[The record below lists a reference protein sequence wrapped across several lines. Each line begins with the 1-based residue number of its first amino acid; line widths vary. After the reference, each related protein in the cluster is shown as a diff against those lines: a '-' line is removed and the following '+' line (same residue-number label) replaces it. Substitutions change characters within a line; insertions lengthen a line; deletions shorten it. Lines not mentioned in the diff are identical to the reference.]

1 MRASQL
7 LLPTVKEDPAGAE
20 AVSHKLMVRAGLVRQ
35 LAAGVYVYLPAGWRV
50 MQKIAAIIRGE
61 MDGIGCQ
68 EMLMPVINPAEIWQQ
83 SGRWDAIGG
92 ELFRFKDRKG
102 ADMALAMTHEEV
114 ITWLAAR
121 EVHSY
126 KQLPQLWYH
135 IQTKER
141 DEARPKS
148 GVLRTREFIMKD
160 SYSLDVSYEA
170 LQESY
175 AKHIAAYD
183 RIYARCGV
191 EAMMVEGDSGMM
203 GGSVSH
209 EYMAYADAGEDEIVF
224 CRACGYAA
232 NVEMAVAGADREP
245 PQSESQAAAGAGAA
259 VDLTVDEV
267 RSTPGAKTID
277 QVVEFLGLPAR
288 AFMKALVVTVEDG
301 AEGRQV
307 MVLLR
312 GDHELSELKLRRA
325 LGAESRLATADEV
338 LAAQGIAPGY
348 VGPVPT
354 TLPVYADEVL
364 RRGHY
369 VAGANKADHHR
380 TGVSLAMVPQ
390 ATFCDLRKARAG
402 DPCPQCAADLDGA
415 RVIEVGNIFQLGTK
429 YSEPMGATFL
439 DVDGKEQPIVMGS
452 YGIGLA
458 RIAAAAIEQHHDG
471 NGIVWPPSIAPF
483 EAHLVLVRASDEVQ
497 AALAER
503 LYAEL
508 PAAGLDVLFD
518 DRDMSPGIKF
528 KDADLLGCPAQ
539 IVVGKRAPEGVVE
552 LKDRASGERRDVPV
566 AELALALG
574 ELLGRG

>member
-20 AVSHKLMVRAGLVRQ
+20 AISHKLMVRAGLVRQ
-35 LAAGVYVYLPAGWRV
+35 LAAGIYVYLPVGWRV
-50 MQKIAAIIRGE
+50 MQKVAAIIRDE
-61 MDGIGCQ
+61 MDAIGGQ

-170 LQESY
+170 LRESY
-175 AKHIAAYD
+175 ATHIAAYD
-183 RIYARCGV
+183 RIYKRCGV
-191 EAMMVEGDSGMM
+191 EVMMVEGDSGMM

-224 CRACGYAA
+224 CRGCGYAA
-232 NVEMAVAGADREP
+232 NVDMALAGADREP
-245 PQSESQAAAGAGAA
+245 PHSEVQAAAGAGSA
-259 VDLTVDEV
+259 VDLLADEV
-267 RSTPGAKTID
+267 KPTPDAKTIAA
-277 QVVEFLGLPAR
+277 VGAFFRLPAR
-288 AFMKALVVTVEDG
+288 AFLKALVMTVEDG
-301 AEGRQV
+301 GTGRQV

-312 GDHELSELKLRRA
+312 GDHELSELKLRKA
-325 LGAESRLATADEV
+325 LGAEFRLATADEV

-369 VAGANKADHHR
+369 VAGANKPDHHR
-380 TGVSLAMVPQ
+380 TGVTLEMVPQ
-390 ATFCDLRKARAG
+390 ATFCDLRRAAPG
-402 DPCPQCAADLDGA
+402 DPCPQCVGDLQGA

-458 RIAAAAIEQHHDG
+458 RVAAAVIEQHHDG
-471 NGIVWPPSIAPF
+471 NGICWPPSIAPF
-483 EAHLVLVRASDEVQ
+483 DVHLVLVRASDEVQ
-497 AALAER
+497 AALAEQ

-508 PAAGLDVLFD
+508 AAAGFDVLFD

-539 IVVGKRAPEGVVE
+539 VVVGKRAPEGLVE

-566 AELALALG
+566 AELAPALRD
-574 ELLGRG
+574 LLGRG